1 MANKK
6 SAKKNIRVIDRRTA
20 INKSRKSKIKTYL
33 RKVLGAIEG
42 NDTETARK
50 SLVEFESKIMK
61 GVSKGVYKKNTASRK
76 VKNLAQKIKSINK

>member
-20 INKSRKSKIKTYL
+20 INKSRRSKIKTYL
-33 RKVLGAIEG
+33 RKVLSAVEG

-50 SLVEFESKIMK
+50 NLVEFESKIMK

-76 VKNLAQKIKSINK
+76 VKNLAQKIKNINK